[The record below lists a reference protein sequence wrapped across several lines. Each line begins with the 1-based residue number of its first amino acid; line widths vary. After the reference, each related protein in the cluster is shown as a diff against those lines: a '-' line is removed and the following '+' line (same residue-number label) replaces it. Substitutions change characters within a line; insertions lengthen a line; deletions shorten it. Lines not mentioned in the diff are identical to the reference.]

1 MSVRVLVSGGG
12 IAGLAAATALTQ
24 RGFEVDL
31 AERSATWRTNG
42 AGISLYPN
50 GERVLCDLGLDAAV
64 SEAGFRVETLRIM
77 DVAGALL
84 GEFPFGAWPGVG
96 GTITIHRDA
105 LQRVLVEAAS
115 GARLSLGTCVSRI
128 DDGESD

>member
-50 GERVLCDLGLDAAV
+50 GERVLRDLGLDGAV
-64 SEAGFRVETLRIM
+64 SDAGFRIEMLRIM
-77 DVAGALL
+77 DAAGAAM
-84 GEFPFGAWPGVG
+84 GEFPFGGWPGVG
-96 GTITIHRDA
+96 GSIALPPDA
-105 LQRVLVEAAS
+105 LPRGLGAAAS
-115 GARLSLGTCVSRI
+115 GARPPR
-128 DDGESD
+128 